1 MRRYTLAAVL
11 TVALLAFAAPAVGAA
26 PDTESTLDGPVL
38 NIGHR
43 GASAY
48 APEHTLAAY
57 DLALAQ
63 GADYIEIDLQMTSD
77 GVLVALHDKTLNRT
91 TDAPEGV
98 PERYCRG
105 LVSKKTLEQIQ
116 MCDAG
121 SWFSPAYAD
130 QKIPTLEEIF
140 EYYKNKDPI
149 VNYYIETKNPDAAPG
164 MEEELVRLLEKY
176 KLIEPAAENWR
187 VLIQSFS
194 AESLLKIH
202 KLEPSL
208 PLIQLYWAG
217 TSKTIQRDLETVST
231 YAVGIGPYKRDVD
244 AALVAA
250 AHELCLAVHPYTV
263 NTVEEMED
271 LISLGVDGSL
281 SVDGMFTNNPDRLEA
296 VLGGDAL
303 SSEEA
308 AQQAA
313 AAYEACRAGL

>member
-121 SWFSPAYAD
+121 SWFSPEYAD
-130 QKIPTLEEIF
+130 QQIPTLEEIF
-140 EYYKNKDPI
+140 AYYKDEGTS

-164 MEEELVRLLEKY
+164 MEEELVRLLEEY
-176 KLIEPAAENWR
+176 DLIKPAGEPWQ

-202 KLEPSL
+202 ELESSL

-217 TSKTIQRDLETVST
+217 TSKAIQRDLETVST